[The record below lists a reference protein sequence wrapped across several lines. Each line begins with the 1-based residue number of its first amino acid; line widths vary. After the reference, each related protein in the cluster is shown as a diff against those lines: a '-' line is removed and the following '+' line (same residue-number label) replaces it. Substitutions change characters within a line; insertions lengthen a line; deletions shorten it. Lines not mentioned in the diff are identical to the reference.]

1 MSTSG
6 LIKIYDEQDN
16 NLTTILVHSDGY
28 PNILGRNLL
37 SFNILKIV
45 NGYVLT
51 NGHVPGQENFSN
63 GMGCFAASLIAHLK
77 QGVGNVYIVNN
88 NVEVLAE
95 YNYIIL
101 FNGYNNYPIIKVR
114 ERYENFRLLSE
125 VIPGSTSNSED
136 IQENTQNG
144 EILSLKNFINFE

>member
-28 PNILGRNLL
+28 PNGLGQDLL
-37 SFNILKIV
+37 SFSTWKIV
-45 NGYVLT
+45 NGYVL
-51 NGHVPGQENFSN
+51 GQENFSN
-63 GMGCFAASLIAHLK
+63 GMGCFTASIIAHLK

-88 NVEVLAE
+88 NVETLAD
-95 YNYIIL
+95 YNYIIV
-101 FNGYNNYPIIKVR
+101 FNGFNNCPIIKVR

-125 VIPGSTSNSED
+125 VINESDSED
-136 IQENTQNG
+136 IQENTQDDQDDQDE
-144 EILSLKNFINFE
+144 EILPLKNFINFE

>member
-28 PNILGRNLL
+28 PNGLGQELL
-37 SFNILKIV
+37 SFGTWKIV
-45 NGYVLT
+45 NGYTLSQ
-51 NGHVPGQENFSN
+51 GNFSN
-63 GMGCFAASLIAHLK
+63 GMGCFAASIIAHLK

-88 NVEVLAE
+88 NVEALAD
-95 YNYIIL
+95 YNYIIV
-101 FNGYNNYPIIKVR
+101 FNGYNNCPIIKVR

-125 VIPGSTSNSED
+125 VIHGSTSNSED
-136 IQENTQNG
+136 IQENTQNEQNE